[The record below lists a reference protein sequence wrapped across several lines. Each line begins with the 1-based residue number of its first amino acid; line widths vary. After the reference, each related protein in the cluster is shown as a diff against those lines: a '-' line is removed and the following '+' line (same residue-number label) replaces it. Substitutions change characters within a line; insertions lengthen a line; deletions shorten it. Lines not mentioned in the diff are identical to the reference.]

1 MPPDPAVRLATSA
14 SSVDSCSS
22 GYTFSEGV
30 EQGLSGSIARE
41 SGVDMARAEAG
52 ARAGAGT
59 GAETGTGT
67 GAGNDTGTGPRAR
80 TGTGTRTEA
89 VGMGAKVELHFGAEV
104 HGGEQ
109 MPALAPSLS
118 GSSAQRMYKFGLDV

>member
-59 GAETGTGT
+59 G
-67 GAGNDTGTGPRAR
+67 
-80 TGTGTRTEA
+80 TRTEA

-109 MPALAPSLS
+109 MPGLAPSLS